1 MSENEY
7 TPREHAWGVAMGR
20 AAAAQQPD
28 WVVDGL
34 IERGDQW
41 MIAGA
46 PKAGKS
52 LLATQLALA
61 VSEGGRFLDWQ
72 CDRPQKVL
80 YMDFEL
86 KDRVFWQRLLG
97 MYRGNEQAMQ
107 RNRNFLRCGDFKTVD
122 VLDVVERKKIADM
135 IAQVDPDLIV
145 WDVLARMHSGDEN
158 DNGTMKAVMMGIR
171 MLSGTAAH
179 VVVHHARK
187 PPSGAEGVNLGALSM
202 RGASSIHGEADGV
215 MSLAVRDGQGARYSL
230 QFSARAV
237 QAPDEML
244 LSRDDDTLMYR
255 EAAGCEQERIREV
268 LQAAMKGQGY
278 ILSQE
283 LEEHFCA
290 AFDVKSRRAK
300 DYLRLCREWGWV
312 ELERRQDRR
321 YQYVLTDAA
330 PILKSVK

>member
-7 TPREHAWGVAMGR
+7 TPREHEWGVSMGR
-20 AAAAQQPD
+20 AAAAEQPD

-61 VSEGGRFLDWQ
+61 ASEGGTFLDWR
-72 CDRPQKVL
+72 CSRPQKVL

-86 KDRVFWQRLLG
+86 KHRVFWQRVLD
-97 MYRGNEQAMQ
+97 MYHGNEQAML
-107 RNRNFLRCGDFKTVD
+107 RNANFLRCGDFKTID
-122 VLDVVERKKIADM
+122 VLDVVERKRIADM
-135 IAQVDPDLIV
+135 IDQVAPDLIV
-145 WDVLARMHSGDEN
+145 WDVLARMHSADEN
-158 DNGTMKAVMMGIR
+158 DNGMMKAVMMGIR
-171 MLSGTAAH
+171 MLSGSAAH
-179 VVVHHARK
+179 IVVHHARK

-244 LSRDDDTLMYR
+244 LSRNDDSLTYQ
-255 EAAGCEQERIREV
+255 EAAGSEQERIREV
-268 LQAAMKGQGY
+268 LQAAMKGQGV

-283 LEEHFCA
+283 LEEHICA

-300 DYLRLCREWGWV
+300 DYLRQCREWGWL
-312 ELERRQDRR
+312 ELERRQDKR
-321 YQYVLTDAA
+321 YQYVLTDGA